1 MESAIAGV
9 TTISPAF
16 RLDESTSGGSD
27 DELVFEERGAIGGT
41 DGNQVA
47 ANWATNNRGGSSS
60 SSSRSESGGGRIES
74 KHSNGNFFEKKSQ
87 GATAES
93 SANDGTA
100 GARAA
105 AEAPGAEWKDK
116 DSKASRLPAG
126 VARGAGE
133 AQVEALDSDGSRAR
147 HAAHGTVGSGA
158 EWLGSVEG
166 VVSVAAMNAMDGA
179 GFEDAST
186 LTLEANAWEGDALGG
201 VEREQPWVAEGELDE
216 SMELALPGDGEADGE
231 AEGSRMDAADGGGGG
246 LENEEDGARWGAAGS
261 FPGAGIAARVME
273 VEWEDVAR
281 TAVRRAVLLFVIA
294 RHFVAFML
302 TSAAAL
308 PGQLRRAWWPD
319 DAPGVAQAGGASG
332 ARGSGAPGGG
342 GDGGRADLHG
352 WDLDVR
358 AGVGVGGAS
367 GNIASRRRSR
377 GSSRRSRSG
386 RATEGM
392 HVGSQQSHVTSMPS
406 PAVASGSDDERIP
419 VSSEGPAR
427 TGTIDRSHSHAS
439 AAADSHSL
447 FPLPENRVSV
457 GEPASSSSS
466 SARGNFAASPLSRP
480 EDPASPPSLFPQMAA
495 AAATA
500 AAAEPAREAPSH
512 SGNAVGG
519 GERSGQETL
528 NGSARGRAVGA
539 AAKAAAAAAGRGGAG
554 GGGESEADKV
564 FAAAEAEGKSPQQLF
579 SKEARVGKV
588 VPGGGES
595 STTAA
600 GEAEDLSKEGG
611 KGPKGMG
618 ADDPAGA
625 PADGAAGAAEAAA
638 AAATAAGERR
648 RARGKGRPKR
658 AGAGASAGAGA
669 AGRVEEDD
677 PWDVVKRFWSQPAVV
692 KLRMSITMANLTM
705 GLPTFLAHVRWHMV
719 PLLHDLSLPML
730 APILFGS
737 GIVFKSV
744 VNNLGIVLP
753 RLGIAVVLLWVLW
766 GCNCVLQRAIT
777 KTAERRLV
785 DRNVKDVLVL
795 AVEIT
800 MTAAAVV
807 TVLSSVG
814 IRISALVLPLFI
826 VTALA
831 GKVCIA
837 ALACLPAI
845 NHTSPPTSCPPSP
858 RLPPFPLLVHCT
870 AFKISGVPS
879 APPCFTSQDLW
890 HNYFGGFFLF
900 AARPFRAGD
909 TLALHCSLSP
919 SAPTTPSDHVSVGT
933 GWFEGVCE
941 SVDLRFTVVRSGTLR
956 LFVPNARFLSHE
968 FVVLDTSPLNK
979 TPFSPPPPSSPTF
992 PSRRS
997 PPPSPPPTPTSHSAL
1012 LSFAPS
1018 FTRRKATPSGDRS
1031 RVVTSDAGGAAGTP
1045 GAKEVVTHPGAGT
1058 GAGAGA
1064 GSGAG
1069 AGIGAVRN
1077 AEEEASRRAGSNG
1090 SLPHL
1095 HRNLSL
1101 GRVSAAGLSQPPHST
1116 LSSSSRAPPSPPS
1129 ACRPVPSD
1137 APGSSSSSTGV
1148 RFHQGAVP
1156 GGDWSSGNAGGD
1168 GGNSSSSSGG
1178 GGDSSV
1184 GGNGAVRSKPGGFGE
1199 SAVGNDGVPP
1209 AHMQQQGRTAGRQTA
1224 REGNGHA
1231 GMGTGGAW
1239 GSGRDVMGEAGAGR
1253 AGEDEE
1259 EELDGVAATLATG
1272 ASISRVIGRSESRTY
1287 GSSSN
1292 GNGSGNANGN
1302 GNGSRTVKDE
1312 SESRILGDSDS
1323 ESESDGEDDSGSD
1336 KGCDP
1341 WEEDC
1346 LASWAALG
1354 DFPPGPFSPPKMPP
1368 PPPWAQGG
1376 RFKLKGM

>member
-1 MESAIAGV
+1 
-9 TTISPAF
+9 
-16 RLDESTSGGSD
+16 
-27 DELVFEERGAIGGT
+27 
-41 DGNQVA
+41 
-47 ANWATNNRGGSSS
+47 
-60 SSSRSESGGGRIES
+60 
-74 KHSNGNFFEKKSQ
+74 
-87 GATAES
+87 
-93 SANDGTA
+93 
-100 GARAA
+100 
-105 AEAPGAEWKDK
+105 
-116 DSKASRLPAG
+116 
-126 VARGAGE
+126 
-133 AQVEALDSDGSRAR
+133 
-147 HAAHGTVGSGA
+147 
-158 EWLGSVEG
+158 
-166 VVSVAAMNAMDGA
+166 MNAMDGA

-831 GKVCIA
+831 GK
-837 ALACLPAI
+837 
-845 NHTSPPTSCPPSP
+845 
-858 RLPPFPLLVHCT
+858 
-870 AFKISGVPS
+870 
-879 APPCFTSQDLW
+879 DLW

-1272 ASISRVIGRSESRTY
+1272 ASISRVIGRT
-1287 GSSSN
+1287 
-1292 GNGSGNANGN
+1292 
-1302 GNGSRTVKDE
+1302 
-1312 SESRILGDSDS
+1312 
-1323 ESESDGEDDSGSD
+1323 
-1336 KGCDP
+1336 
-1341 WEEDC
+1341 
-1346 LASWAALG
+1346 LG